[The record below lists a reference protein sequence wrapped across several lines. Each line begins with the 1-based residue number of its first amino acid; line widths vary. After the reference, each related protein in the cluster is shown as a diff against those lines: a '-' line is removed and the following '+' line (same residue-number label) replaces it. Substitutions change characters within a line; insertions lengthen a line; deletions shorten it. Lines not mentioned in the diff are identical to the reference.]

1 MLLPYLKMQI
11 RGILPAPGTDLRDR
25 AALPDIFPYLDK
37 YLGIMRIDGLDAV
50 AMFYYDRLPET
61 PYLIFAEDDP
71 AAPGSYD
78 YRPRP
83 RLDIYAFVRRRSCL
97 LAEG

>member
-1 MLLPYLKMQI
+1 MPLSYFEMQI

-25 AALPDIFPYLDK
+25 MALLDIFPYFDQ
-37 YLGIMRIDGLDAV
+37 YFGIMRIDCLYAV
-50 AMFYYDRLPET
+50 AMVYYDRFTET

-71 AAPGSYD
+71 TAPGSYN

-83 RLDIYAFVRRRSCL
+83 RSDIDALIRRRSCL
-97 LAEG
+97 LTEG